1 MADTAMNDGTLTRL
15 RANAARA
22 GIALSDEDVAL
33 IVDGPFLGNVD
44 AFAALVAQTPPDTIP
59 DDLKDWADSSA
70 PDTLAALGTSAG
82 PETDDGDPR
91 DPFAPLH
98 VVAAAVAAGTVAPT
112 ELTELMLARIAEH
125 DPALNAY
132 QLVLADEA
140 RSAAREAEAEI
151 AAGRYRGPFHGIPF
165 AIKDLLAT
173 AGIATTAGS
182 KILAD
187 WLPAEDATAVRRL
200 KEAGAILIGKT
211 RMSEFAYSPSS
222 LNVHYGTTHNPW
234 NLERDTG
241 GSSSGSAA
249 AVAAGLAYG
258 ALGSDT
264 GCSIRTPSALCGIV
278 GLKPTF
284 GRISLAGAIT
294 LSWSLD
300 HLGPMTRSVR
310 DAALVL
316 NLLAGYDP
324 ADRRTRR
331 GPVPDFTRDLDAPA
345 TMHGLR
351 IGAIRED
358 GSPLGAPGADA
369 VAAWEAGLRALADA
383 GAEIVDIELPEL
395 EALRVVGSPI
405 IGMEATAYHERSLRE
420 RPLDLGAFPRYRLL
434 VAYAYGPN
442 DYVRAQ
448 QTRAVLRARC
458 AGLWERFDLLS
469 SPALA
474 YGAPAL
480 GDPSSNTRYSHPF
493 NCLGWPAI
501 VVPSGLTADGLP
513 LATQI
518 IGRPWDELRVLQA
531 GRVVERDGPW
541 QGRHPVGY

>member
-1 MADTAMNDGTLTRL
+1 MTDIVVTEGTLERL
-15 RANAARA
+15 RANATRA
-22 GIALSDEDVAL
+22 GITLSDADVTR
-33 IVDGPFLGNVD
+33 IVAGPFLGNVD
-44 AFAALVAQTPPDTIP
+44 AFVALVAQTSPDTIP
-59 DDLKDWADSSA
+59 DDLKEWVDLSAMAAIESGSA
-70 PDTLAALGTSAG
+70 PQPSA
-82 PETDDGDPR
+82 DDPR

-98 VVAAAVAAGTVAPT
+98 VVAAAIEAGTISPV
-112 ELTELMLARIAEH
+112 ELTELMLARIARH

-132 QLVLADEA
+132 QLVLAEESRA
-140 RSAAREAEAEI
+140 AAREAEAEI
-151 AAGRYRGPFHGIPF
+151 AAGRYRGPFHGVPF
-165 AIKDLLAT
+165 ALKDLLAT
-173 AGIATTAGS
+173 AGIPTTAGS

-187 WLPAEDATAVRRL
+187 WVPDQDATAVRRL
-200 KEAGAILIGKT
+200 REAGAILIGKT

-222 LNVHYGTTHNPW
+222 LNVHYGSTHNPW

-284 GRISLAGAIT
+284 GRISLAGAVT

-310 DAALVL
+310 DAALAL
-316 NLLAGYDP
+316 NLLAGHDP

-331 GPVPDFTRDLDAPA
+331 GPVPDFTRDLDSPA
-345 TMHGLR
+345 SMRGLR
-351 IGAIRED
+351 VGAIRDD
-358 GSPLGAPGADA
+358 GSPLGAPSAEA
-369 VAAWEAGLRALADA
+369 VSAWEAGLRALADV
-383 GAEIVDIELPEL
+383 GAEIVDLTVPEL
-395 EALRVVGSPI
+395 ESLRIVGSPM

-420 RPLDLGAFPRYRLL
+420 RPLDLGEFPRDRLM

-458 AGLWERFDLLS
+458 EKLWDKVDLLS

-474 YGAPAL
+474 YGAPML
-480 GDPSSNTRYSHPF
+480 GDPASNTRYSHPF

-541 QGRHPVGY
+541 QSRHPVGY

>member
-1 MADTAMNDGTLTRL
+1 MTDIIVVTEGTLERL
-15 RANAARA
+15 RANATRA
-22 GIALSDEDVAL
+22 GITLSDADVTR
-33 IVDGPFLGNVD
+33 IVAGPFLGNVD
-44 AFAALVAQTPPDTIP
+44 AFVALVAQTSPDTIP
-59 DDLKDWADSSA
+59 DDLKEWVDLSAMAAIESGSA
-70 PDTLAALGTSAG
+70 PQPSA
-82 PETDDGDPR
+82 DDPR

-98 VVAAAVAAGTVAPT
+98 VVAAAIEAGTISPV
-112 ELTELMLARIAEH
+112 ELTELMLARIARH

-132 QLVLADEA
+132 QLVLAEESRA
-140 RSAAREAEAEI
+140 AAREAEAEI
-151 AAGRYRGPFHGIPF
+151 AAGRYRGPFHGVPF
-165 AIKDLLAT
+165 ALKDLLAT
-173 AGIATTAGS
+173 AGIPTTAGS

-187 WLPAEDATAVRRL
+187 WVPDQDATAVRRL
-200 KEAGAILIGKT
+200 REAGAILIGKT

-222 LNVHYGTTHNPW
+222 LNVHYGSTHNPW

-284 GRISLAGAIT
+284 GRISLAGAVT

-310 DAALVL
+310 DAALAL
-316 NLLAGYDP
+316 NLLAGHDP

-331 GPVPDFTRDLDAPA
+331 GPVPDFTRDLDSPA
-345 TMHGLR
+345 SMRGLR
-351 IGAIRED
+351 VGAIRDD
-358 GSPLGAPGADA
+358 GSPLGAPSAEA
-369 VAAWEAGLRALADA
+369 VSAWEAGLRALADV
-383 GAEIVDIELPEL
+383 GAEIVDLTVPEL
-395 EALRVVGSPI
+395 ESLRIVGSPM

-420 RPLDLGAFPRYRLL
+420 RPLDLGEFPRDRLM

-458 AGLWERFDLLS
+458 EKLWDKVDLLS

-474 YGAPAL
+474 YGAPML
-480 GDPSSNTRYSHPF
+480 GDPASNTRYSHPF

-541 QGRHPVGY
+541 QSRHPVGY

>member
-1 MADTAMNDGTLTRL
+1 MTDTTVNEETLARL

-22 GIALSDEDVAL
+22 GITLDDDAVAR
-33 IVDGPFLGNVD
+33 IVAGPFLGNVD
-44 AFAALVAQTPPDTIP
+44 AFVALVAQTPPDTIP
-59 DDLKDWADSSA
+59 DDLKEWVDLSA
-70 PDTLAALGTSAG
+70 VGAVESGIAPQPS
-82 PETDDGDPR
+82 DGDPR

-98 VVAAAVAAGTVAPT
+98 MVAAAIEAGTVSPV
-112 ELTELMLARIAEH
+112 ELTELMLTRIARH
-125 DPALNAY
+125 DSALNAY
-132 QLVLADEA
+132 QLVLAEESRA
-140 RSAAREAEAEI
+140 AAREAEAEI
-151 AAGRYRGPFHGIPF
+151 AAGRYRGPFHGVPF
-165 AIKDLLAT
+165 ALKDLLAT
-173 AGIATTAGS
+173 AGILTTAGS

-187 WLPAEDATAVRRL
+187 WIPEQDATAVRRL
-200 KEAGAILIGKT
+200 REAGTILIGKT

-222 LNVHYGTTHNPW
+222 LNVHYGSTHNPW

-284 GRISLAGAIT
+284 GRISLAGAVT

-316 NLLAGYDP
+316 NLLAGHDP

-331 GPVPDFTRDLDAPA
+331 GPVPDFTRDLDSPSSVR
-345 TMHGLR
+345 GLR
-351 IGAIRED
+351 IGAIRDD

-369 VAAWEAGLRALADA
+369 VKAWEVGLHALATA
-383 GAEIVDIELPEL
+383 GAEIVDLAVPEL
-395 EALRVVGSPI
+395 EGLRVVGSPL
-405 IGMEATAYHERSLRE
+405 IGLEATAYHERSLRE
-420 RPLDLGAFPRYRLL
+420 RPLDLGEFPRDRLM

-458 AGLWERFDLLS
+458 DKLWEQVDLLS

-474 YGAPAL
+474 YGAPML
-480 GDPSSNTRYSHPF
+480 GDPASNTRYSHPF

-531 GRVVERDGPW
+531 GRVIERDGPW
-541 QGRHPVGY
+541 QGRHPAGY

>member
-1 MADTAMNDGTLTRL
+1 MTDIVVTEGTLERL
-15 RANAARA
+15 RANATRA
-22 GIALSDEDVAL
+22 GITLSDADVTR
-33 IVDGPFLGNVD
+33 IVAGPFLGNVD
-44 AFAALVAQTPPDTIP
+44 AFVALVAQTSPDTIP
-59 DDLKDWADSSA
+59 DDLKEWVDLSAMAAIESGSA
-70 PDTLAALGTSAG
+70 PQPSA
-82 PETDDGDPR
+82 DDPR

-98 VVAAAVAAGTVAPT
+98 VVAAAIEAGTISPV
-112 ELTELMLARIAEH
+112 ELTELMLARIARH

-132 QLVLADEA
+132 QLVLAEESRA
-140 RSAAREAEAEI
+140 AAREAEAEI
-151 AAGRYRGPFHGIPF
+151 AAGRYRGPFHGVPF
-165 AIKDLLAT
+165 ALKDLLAT
-173 AGIATTAGS
+173 AGIPTTAGS

-187 WLPAEDATAVRRL
+187 WVPDQDATAVRRL
-200 KEAGAILIGKT
+200 REAGAILIGKT

-222 LNVHYGTTHNPW
+222 LNIHYGSTHNPW

-284 GRISLAGAIT
+284 GRISLAGAVT

-310 DAALVL
+310 DAALAL
-316 NLLAGYDP
+316 NLLAGHDP

-331 GPVPDFTRDLDAPA
+331 GPVPDFTRDLDSPA
-345 TMHGLR
+345 SMRGLR
-351 IGAIRED
+351 VGAIRDD
-358 GSPLGAPGADA
+358 GSPLGAPSAEA
-369 VAAWEAGLRALADA
+369 VSAWEAGLRALADV
-383 GAEIVDIELPEL
+383 GAEIVDLTVPEL
-395 EALRVVGSPI
+395 ESLRIVGSPM

-420 RPLDLGAFPRYRLL
+420 RPLDLGEFPRDRLM

-458 AGLWERFDLLS
+458 EKLWDKVDLLS

-474 YGAPAL
+474 YGAPML
-480 GDPSSNTRYSHPF
+480 GDPASNTRYSHPF

-541 QGRHPVGY
+541 QSRHPVGY

>member
-1 MADTAMNDGTLTRL
+1 MTDIVVTEGTLERL
-15 RANAARA
+15 RANATRA
-22 GIALSDEDVAL
+22 GITLSDADVTR
-33 IVDGPFLGNVD
+33 IVAGPFLGNVD
-44 AFAALVAQTPPDTIP
+44 AFVALVAQTSPDTIP
-59 DDLKDWADSSA
+59 DDLKEWVDLSAMAAIESGSA
-70 PDTLAALGTSAG
+70 PQPSA
-82 PETDDGDPR
+82 DDPR

-98 VVAAAVAAGTVAPT
+98 VVAAAIEAGTISPV
-112 ELTELMLARIAEH
+112 ELTELMLARIARH

-132 QLVLADEA
+132 QLVLAEESRA
-140 RSAAREAEAEI
+140 AAREAEAEI
-151 AAGRYRGPFHGIPF
+151 AAGRYRGPFHGVPF
-165 AIKDLLAT
+165 ALKDLLAT
-173 AGIATTAGS
+173 AGIPTTAGS

-187 WLPAEDATAVRRL
+187 WVPDQDATAVRRL

-222 LNVHYGTTHNPW
+222 LNVHYGSTHNPW

-284 GRISLAGAIT
+284 GRISLAGAVT

-310 DAALVL
+310 DAALAL
-316 NLLAGYDP
+316 NLLAGHDP

-331 GPVPDFTRDLDAPA
+331 GPVPDFTRDLDSPA
-345 TMHGLR
+345 SMRGLR
-351 IGAIRED
+351 VGAIRDD
-358 GSPLGAPGADA
+358 GSPLGAPSAEA
-369 VAAWEAGLRALADA
+369 VSAWEAGLRALADV
-383 GAEIVDIELPEL
+383 GAEIVDLAVPEL
-395 EALRVVGSPI
+395 ESLRIVGSPM

-420 RPLDLGAFPRYRLL
+420 RPLDLGEFPRDRLM

-458 AGLWERFDLLS
+458 EKLWDKVDLLS

-474 YGAPAL
+474 YGAPML
-480 GDPSSNTRYSHPF
+480 GDPASNTRYSHPF

-541 QGRHPVGY
+541 QSRHPVGY